1 MNDQLTLILVGIFIL
16 LTFQSLS
23 AQEKLIPLD
32 TIELQGKRVV
42 IYQQNVWQELQD
54 EDPILADARAADTLE
69 IFARSWEQSS
79 IYAYSQNGLG
89 HAIPEAI
96 VLALTDDDRDFVL
109 PHYGRI
115 LSGFGWRGSRTHDG
129 LDIGLNKGE
138 PILAAFDGKVRY
150 ARYHNNGYGNLVIIR
165 HFNGLETYYAH
176 LSAIYVE
183 PDQMV
188 KAGQIIGA
196 GGSTGSTYHGAH
208 LHFETR
214 WFDNPFDPLAIIDY
228 ENESLFSDTAVLT
241 PEDFKASKPA
251 KDARNLQP
259 LSQRNPYL
267 EMEQEYPP
275 AEISMQ
281 DPDTL
286 QVTKASSAQTLAENQ
301 VYIVRK
307 GDSLYKIAKNYHT
320 TVSKLCELNQLTT
333 RSVLKPGQ
341 KIKVN

>member
-1 MNDQLTLILVGIFIL
+1 MQTLY
-16 LTFQSLS
+16 

-32 TIELQGKRVV
+32 TIELQGKQIV

-54 EDPILADARAADTLE
+54 EDHILTDARIADTTE
-69 IFARSWEQSS
+69 IFTRNWEKAS

-109 PHYGRI
+109 PYYGKI
-115 LSGFGWRGSRTHDG
+115 MSGFGWRGGRTHNG
-129 LDIGLNKGE
+129 LDIDLDKGD
-138 PILAAFDGKVRY
+138 PVLAAFDGKIRF

-176 LSAIYVE
+176 LSAIYVQ

-196 GGSTGSTYHGAH
+196 GGSTGSSSHGAH

-214 WFDNPFDPLAIIDY
+214 WFDNPFDPLSIIDY
-228 ENESLFSDTAVLT
+228 ENESLYYDTAVLT
-241 PEDFKASKPA
+241 PADFKASKPA
-251 KDARNLQP
+251 KDARNLQA

-267 EMEQEYPP
+267 EIEQELRQVEPP
-275 AEISMQ
+275 EIH
-281 DPDTL
+281 PDT
-286 QVTKASSAQTLAENQ
+286 VTAQNSTIDSPERESE
-301 VYIVRK
+301 VYIVKK

-320 TVSKLCELNQLTT
+320 TITKLCELNQINS